1 MAAPDIECRDL
12 CKAYTGPVVALADV
26 TLSIERGMSFG
37 LLGENGAG
45 KSTLVRIL
53 MGFIRP
59 TSGSVRVLGSARL
72 ARIHAEIGYV
82 HERPTF
88 EARFTGREHL
98 RYLAELSGLTS
109 NETSR
114 RVNTVLD
121 MVNLS
126 GAAARRVAGYSKG
139 MLQRLAI
146 AQALLTDPTLLILDE
161 PTSGLDPLAQW
172 EVRRII
178 AALHDAGK
186 TILLCSHY
194 LAEVEALCDT
204 VGILRKGRLA
214 RFGAVNE
221 LRGLATM
228 VEIRVAGEYTA
239 ARACIL
245 CGLAPEEVEARDDTL
260 RVPASEQAR
269 VLGALVRAEIPIHS
283 LTPMSR
289 TLEEVYVR
297 VAAAAGPDH
306 TARHDATLQH
316 SAPMGARERG
326 AP

>member
-1 MAAPDIECRDL
+1 MPAPDIECRDL
-12 CKAYTGPVVALADV
+12 CKTYPGPVVALAGV

-59 TSGSVRVLGSARL
+59 TSGSVRVLGSERL

-98 RYLAELSGLTS
+98 RYLAELSGLTPS
-109 NETSR
+109 ETSR
-114 RVNTVLD
+114 RVNAVLD

-126 GAAARRVAGYSKG
+126 GAATRRVGGYSKG

-172 EVRRII
+172 EVRRIV

-214 RFGAVNE
+214 RFGTVNE
-221 LRGLATM
+221 LRGIASVVAIRLA
-228 VEIRVAGEYTA
+228 EGYAAEQ
-239 ARACIL
+239 ARAL
-245 CGLAPEEVEARDDTL
+245 CGLASGEVEARDDTL
-260 RVPASEQAR
+260 RLPASEQAR
-269 VLGALVRAEIPIHS
+269 VLAALVRAEIPIHS
-283 LTPMSR
+283 LTPLSR
-289 TLEEVYVR
+289 TLEDVYVR
-297 VAAAAGPDH
+297 VAATAAPDRS
-306 TARHDATLQH
+306 TPRDAPMHD

-326 AP
+326 AL